1 MIHSEATELLQ
12 RIERRVAVVGVI
24 GLGYVGL
31 PLAVEFARAGFRVL
45 GFDIDRERI
54 DALNRGICHIGDV
67 DDGVLRQAL
76 AAQLEVTNDF
86 ERLPEADALMIC
98 VPTPLGKNKEPDV
111 SHIMSAA
118 EQSARRLRRGQLIL
132 LESTTFPGTTE
143 ELLLPLFA
151 RRGLD
156 VGSDYWLAF
165 SPERIDPGNQRFTLR
180 DTPRVVGGV
189 TAQCTQLATALYS
202 TIVEK
207 VVRVSSPG
215 AAELVKL
222 LENTYRAVNIGLANE
237 FARMADIL
245 HIDIWEVIEAAA
257 TKPYGFMPFYPGP
270 GTGGHCIPIDPLYLS
285 WKLRSL
291 RYRARFI
298 ELASEIN
305 EEMPEFVVDLV
316 ARALNEHGKC
326 LNGSRI
332 LALGVTYKRDISD
345 MRESPALDVMQ
356 LLVQRHA
363 RLTYIDQHV
372 PCFEL
377 NGIAYHTQT
386 LTGEA
391 LREADCAL
399 ILTDHSDVD
408 YAQVVREA
416 RLIVDTRNATGHLP
430 GAAHVW
436 RMSHPHATSL
446 ISERGAA

>member
-1 MIHSEATELLQ
+1 MVYSEAMQ
-12 RIERRVAVVGVI
+12 RIERRTAIVGVI

-45 GFDIDRERI
+45 GFDIDKERI
-54 DALNRGICHIGDV
+54 DGLNRGICHIGDL
-67 DDGVLRQAL
+67 DDYVLREAL
-76 AAQLEVTNDF
+76 ATKFEVTNDF
-86 ERLPEADALMIC
+86 ERLPEADAVIIC

-111 SHIMSAA
+111 SYIMSAA
-118 EQSARRLRRGQLIL
+118 EQIACRLRQGQMIL

-165 SPERIDPGNQRFTLR
+165 SPERIDPGNKRFTLR
-180 DTPRVVGGV
+180 DIPRVVGGV
-189 TAQCTQLATALYS
+189 TTQCTQIAAALYS

-207 VVRVSSPG
+207 VVTVSSPR

-237 FARMADIL
+237 FAQMADIL
-245 HIDIWEVIEAAA
+245 HINIWEVIEAAA

-291 RYRARFI
+291 SYHARFI

-305 EEMPEFVVDLV
+305 EEMPGFVVDLV

-326 LNGSRI
+326 LNGSSI
-332 LALGVTYKRDISD
+332 LALGVAYKRDISD
-345 MRESPALDVMQ
+345 MRESPALDVMG
-356 LLVQRHA
+356 LLLQRHA
-363 RLTYIDQHV
+363 RLAYIDQHV
-372 PCFEL
+372 PRIEL
-377 NGIAYHTQT
+377 NGTPYHTKP

-391 LREADCAL
+391 LREADCVL

-408 YAQVVREA
+408 YAQVVQEA
-416 RLIVDTRNATGHLP
+416 RLVIDTRNATGHLP
-430 GAAHVW
+430 EAAHVW
-436 RMSHPHATSL
+436 RMSHPHAATDL
-446 ISERGAA
+446 TSERGAA